1 MATYR
6 YNIPSSG
13 GTYTAATLDS
23 ECEIENQISVSGNTI
38 FNEIVTP
45 GSIAFDGTNL
55 VFTAKASQATS
66 EREGYAEVN
75 YTIHG
80 NECKKCMHLVQEA
93 PPTPKATL
101 RLSNGTIVTVPR
113 NGDSVLKRNEMT
125 SLVTASDVVSVHVED
140 CVTKIGDYAFMPN
153 DFTNL
158 TSITMADSVTEI
170 GQAVH
175 NAPYG
180 GAPLKSISF
189 SNNLVSIGDSA
200 FWGCDKLTSLNFP
213 NRLQKIEYG
222 AFYKCTGITSVVLP
236 DSVKTLG
243 SQCFYNCSS
252 VTGVTFG
259 TGFTGIEG
267 YGQCFEYTDISKVI
281 CKAVTPPVIDQFMF
295 CPAADFTCKDRI
307 RVYVPRNSISAYEQA
322 SGWNYYY
329 IDDGGI

>member
-1 MATYR
+1 MAAYR
-6 YNIPSSG
+6 LNIPSDG
-13 GTYTAATLDS
+13 GAYTAATLNTGCQLDS
-23 ECEIENQISVSGNTI
+23 QIQMTPDTGFSA
-38 FNEIVTP
+38 IVTQ
-45 GSIAFDGTNL
+45 GHYTFDGTNITL
-55 VFTAKASQATS
+55 TASTNGASSQ
-66 EREGYAEVN
+66 REGYMEVI
-75 YTIHG
+75 YQIG
-80 NECKKCMHLVQEA
+80 GSECKKYIHLIQEA
-93 PPTPKATL
+93 PPAPKVTL
-101 RLSNGTIVTVPR
+101 RLSNGTTVIVPC
-113 NGDSVLKRNEMT
+113 NGNSELKRNEMT

-140 CVTKIGDYAFMPN
+140 CVTKIGDYAFMTSE
-153 DFTNL
+153 FTNL

-175 NAPYG
+175 NAAYG

-213 NRLQKIEYG
+213 NGLQKIEYG

-267 YGQCFEYTDISKVI
+267 YGQCFEYTNISKVI

-295 CPAADFTCKDRI
+295 CPAADFTCRDRI

-322 SGWNYYY
+322 SGWSYYY